1 LKHNEACISPFR
13 KYCLKEEELIVAR
26 KNKILV
32 PEARQSLEQ
41 FKDQVMESRGYGLN
55 TSPGEDVKYEIA
67 DELGIPL
74 NREYNGNLTSKQ
86 AGTIGGPIGGNMV
99 KEMIKLAQEQ
109 LARK

>member
-1 LKHNEACISPFR
+1 M
-13 KYCLKEEELIVAR
+13 AR

-32 PEARQSLEQ
+32 PAARKSLDQ
-41 FKDQVMESRGYGLN
+41 FKNRVMESQGYGLN
-55 TSPGEDVKYEIA
+55 SSPGEDVKYEIA

-74 NREYNGNLTSKQ
+74 NKEYNGNLTSKQ